1 MCVCGGGGCEWR
13 VYVGGVGG
21 VCEECVGS
29 VCAVH
34 LLCDSIRRSKMWSSL
49 IPSTLLG
56 VWE

>member
-34 LLCDSIRRSKMWSSL
+34 LLCDSMYKEEQDV
-49 IPSTLLG
+49 G
-56 VWE
+56 

>member
-1 MCVCGGGGCEWR
+1 MLCEWRVCVCVWGGGGCEWR

-34 LLCDSIRRSKMWSSL
+34 LLCDSMYKEEQDV
-49 IPSTLLG
+49 G
-56 VWE
+56 